1 MGILREKTGEKTSKC
16 MDVPEGCDLRLEA
29 VDGRHYTAYAK
40 AMESEEDED
49 SWLHAI

>member
-29 VDGRHYTAYAK
+29 VDGRH
-40 AMESEEDED
+40 
-49 SWLHAI
+49 LHSLRQSHGE